1 MNPFPIVPGLTE
13 TAPDALPLAVKIA
26 EVMQARPGG
35 SAQHLVDAQ
44 YHLEQA
50 FKREENPRML
60 GFIRDLLADMRKGP
74 GATDEESDE
83 SGESA

>member
-1 MNPFPIVPGLTE
+1 MEEFPLVPGLTD

-26 EVMQARPGG
+26 EVMATRPGG
-35 SAQHLVDAQ
+35 SAQHLADAQ

-50 FKREENPRML
+50 FKREENPKIL

-74 GATDEESDE
+74 REREEESE
-83 SGESA
+83 